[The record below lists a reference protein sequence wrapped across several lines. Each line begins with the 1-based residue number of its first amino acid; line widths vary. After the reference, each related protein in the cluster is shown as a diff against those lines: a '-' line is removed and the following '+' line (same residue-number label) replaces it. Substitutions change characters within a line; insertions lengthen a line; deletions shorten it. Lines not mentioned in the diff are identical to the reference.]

1 MSLEFQPVKCNDMR
15 LIRLLK
21 YDLAR
26 EAATWAAEGV
36 ISTSQAEAICSRYGV
51 DYQNLSRRSLGYH
64 VLVGLGYLFIGLAVI
79 TLLSA
84 NWDQIPRAVRMA
96 GLLLMTFGVNLFG
109 LHQFRLGRKS
119 AAVGWFFLGSLFYG
133 ASIMLIAQIYHI
145 DEHYPNGIFWWAM
158 GVLPLGMLINSAL
171 LMILTL
177 GLAFIWFFVESSL
190 GFYPVFFPLF
200 LAATAWF
207 LGRGGQSKVL
217 FIALIAG
224 LVVWAEYTLSW
235 FISGGRGFQPGPENA
250 VLGIG
255 LFLALHGL
263 AAWLAAKKEHLSADY
278 GALLGLW
285 VLRFAVITLF
295 ILSFRQPW
303 RALIVANWAFP
314 GLSLAI
320 ALCLSALAL
329 WTAYSARASVLST
342 IAFSLLF
349 IIGLSTAMAVENRL
363 YDVVFQIIGN
373 IVLVGTG
380 VWLIVFGIRDN
391 ISHYFYVGIMAILG
405 TGLLRYIDLVG
416 DYVGAAILFAGLA
429 AVLLFAAK
437 FWKSHNAGAG
447 GIS

>member
-1 MSLEFQPVKCNDMR
+1 MR

-26 EAATWAAEGV
+26 EAATWAADGL

-51 DYQNLSRRSLGYH
+51 DYQNLSRRSLGYN

-96 GLLLMTFGVNLFG
+96 GLLLMTFSVNLFG
-109 LHQFRLGRKS
+109 LHQFGLGRKS

-133 ASIMLIAQIYHI
+133 ASIMLIAQVYHI

-158 GVLPLGMLINSAL
+158 GVLPLGMLIESAL
-171 LMILTL
+171 LMILAL
-177 GLAFIWFFVESSL
+177 CLAFIWFFVESSL
-190 GFYPVFFPLF
+190 DFYPVLFPLF

-207 LGRGGQSKVL
+207 LGRGGQSKIL
-217 FIALIAG
+217 FIALMAG
-224 LVVWAEYTLSW
+224 LVVWAEYSLSW
-235 FISGGRGFQPGPENA
+235 FMGDGAGFHPGPENVA
-250 VLGIG
+250 LGIG
-255 LFLALHGL
+255 LFLVFHGL
-263 AAWLAAKKEHLSADY
+263 AAWLSALKEHVAADY
-278 GALLGLW
+278 GTLLGLW

-295 ILSFRQPW
+295 VFSFRLPW
-303 RALIVANWAFP
+303 LAMIEADWLLSGPILA
-314 GLSLAI
+314 LSLFLCVL
-320 ALCLSALAL
+320 ALCSA
-329 WTAYSARASVLST
+329 YQARASILST
-342 IAFSLLF
+342 AVFSLLF
-349 IIGLSTAMAVENRL
+349 MVSLAAAMVVENRL

-380 VWLIVFGIRDN
+380 IWLIVFGIRDN
-391 ISHYFYVGIMAILG
+391 ISHYFYVGVMAVLG

-416 DYVGAAILFAGLA
+416 DYVGAAILFAVLA